1 VVVQLIGI
9 EVLIDGLVKSLSD
22 SGCVLSILRL
32 SSLVAGGLNLLLRRL
47 LMSWKAFS

>member
-1 VVVQLIGI
+1 MAYAFSRVVFQLIGI

-32 SSLVAGGLNLLLRRL
+32 SLVAGGRY
-47 LMSWKAFS
+47 A

>member
-32 SSLVAGGLNLLLRRL
+32 SLVAGGLNLLLRRL